1 MSIFN
6 KKIVK
11 FKKGSDNRISKA
23 NDEGFEDSDVNDM
36 RNKQILNI
44 NSKILKKNLN
54 FSSISEF
61 GDNKKHFSAK
71 VLPPIK
77 KLSNDSVEYNT
88 NKNHKTNY
96 ILPEIKIT
104 NIPEESYS
112 DNLKEDNFSFNY
124 KEKENKRKLKKIKSK
139 NKSSLAFYSTSELP
153 DMKSDF
159 KFKSSSKLNNEL
171 LRSKELLLHT
181 IDSIDNIQSKLE
193 KKSKIMSEK
202 NMDKYS
208 SQVKDTNYISLSKN
222 FDSTTYECN
231 NNQLSKI
238 SNYNE
243 FEGFYKDLNKQIDSI
258 DYSNNSKF
266 KKKKNFTNNV
276 YKNVNELATNE
287 SGKKLNR
294 SYKLANS
301 NKNMPNINRLNEN
314 ISVEKKIKSKFSNN
328 NLNDFFKINNSS
340 SKLLNKIDGKSNKNN
355 KNNSNQ
361 KQMFKKISNNN
372 LITKS
377 NNISSKLK
385 KNDSND
391 DDINQSSLKAN
402 YKLKMNKKLR
412 KSNSFNSECSSSSN
426 SRNLE
431 DFSKVN
437 DIDISYKN
445 SFEKNDNRP
454 INTKNN
460 DKSNNENY
468 NYATNNENNEIL
480 NKLNDI
486 NVEANRQKNNKSKDN
501 ISKVYYR
508 KIHKK

>member
-11 FKKGSDNRISKA
+11 FKNGSDNRISKA
-23 NDEGFEDSDVNDM
+23 NDEGFEDSDANDV

-77 KLSNDSVEYNT
+77 KLSNDSVEINT
-88 NKNHKTNY
+88 GKNHKTNY

-124 KEKENKRKLKKIKSK
+124 KEKENKKKMKKIKSK

-153 DMKSDF
+153 EMKSDF
-159 KFKSSSKLNNEL
+159 KFKSNNKLLNNEL

-193 KKSKIMSEK
+193 KKSKIISEK
-202 NMDKYS
+202 NVDKYS
-208 SQVKDTNYISLSKN
+208 SQIKDTNYITLSKN
-222 FDSTTYECN
+222 FDSTTHDCT

-258 DYSNNSKF
+258 DYSSNSKF
-266 KKKKNFTNNV
+266 NKKKNFTNNV
-276 YKNVNELATNE
+276 YKNVNELVSND
-287 SGKKLNR
+287 SNKKLYR

-301 NKNMPNINRLNEN
+301 NKNIPNINRLNEN

-328 NLNDFFKINNSS
+328 YLNDFSITNNSS
-340 SKLLNKIDGKSNKNN
+340 SKLLNKIDGKRNKVHN
-355 KNNSNQ
+355 NNSNQ
-361 KQMFKKISNNN
+361 KQMYKKISNNN
-372 LITKS
+372 VITKS
-377 NNISSKLK
+377 NNILSKLK

-402 YKLKMNKKLR
+402 YKLKMTKKLR

-431 DFSKVN
+431 DFSNVN
-437 DIDISYKN
+437 EVDLSYKN
-445 SFEKNDNRP
+445 SFEKFDNT
-454 INTKNN
+454 NVKVKKN
-460 DKSNNENY
+460 DKSSNENY
-468 NYATNNENNEIL
+468 KYSTNHEIL
-480 NKLNDI
+480 NKLND
-486 NVEANRQKNNKSKDN
+486 NDVEGNIIKNNKSKDN